1 MNDTNLN
8 IRVNS
13 KLKSD
18 SDKLFK
24 RLGLN
29 MSSAINLFLTQCVN
43 TSSIPF
49 AIEDKKPSRK
59 LNKALKEAKYIEEHP
74 EKYKGYNNMSELF
87 QVLEEDSK
95 YGDKN

>member
-1 MNDTNLN
+1 MNDVNLN

-18 SDKLFK
+18 SEKLFK
-24 RLGLN
+24 NLGLN
-29 MSSAINLFLTQCVN
+29 MSSAINIFLTKCVK

-49 AIEDKKPSRK
+49 VIEEESPSKKLKR
-59 LNKALKEAKYIEEHP
+59 ALEEANFIEEHP
-74 EKYKGYNNMSELF
+74 ELFKGYNNVDELF
-87 QVLEEDSK
+87 QVLEEESK